1 MAARGANVRQYGL
14 HAQQSL
20 IGQGIDFAPRCRAK
34 REQKWK
40 WERLEAFPQEEMA
53 DFVGSAQG
61 HLLLSE
67 DIGNRN
73 FPESDVHAATNVAAT
88 YFVI

>member
-1 MAARGANVRQYGL
+1 VEVG
-14 HAQQSL
+14 
-20 IGQGIDFAPRCRAK
+20 
-34 REQKWK
+34 
-40 WERLEAFPQEEMA
+40 RLEAFPQEEMA

-67 DIGNRN
+67 DVGNRN